1 MISYIMAKE
10 PPKKYVVLWSLYV
23 AVGLVFA
30 MKLALVLVWK
40 CWFEMIRLKFNR
52 HSVSLW
58 SVFRTFNGQQIKGI
72 KNVAL
77 ELTLVLVLAFRLC
90 CCWCFGCAMKVRL
103 IWIELSFGFNWQLNW
118 TDNWIE
124 LKIDLNCQLWND
136 KVKVQWNG
144 IN

>member
-1 MISYIMAKE
+1 MAKK

-23 AVGLVFA
+23 AVGFA
-30 MKLALVLVWK
+30 FAKELALVLVWK

-58 SVFRTFNGQQIKGI
+58 SVFRTFNGQQIKRI
-72 KNVAL
+72 KKCCTRVNIGVGVSL
-77 ELTLVLVLAFRLC
+77 SVVLLLVFWLC
-90 CCWCFGCAMKVRL
+90 YESVRF
-103 IWIELSFGFNWQLNW
+103 IWIELSFGFNWQFNW
-118 TDNWIE
+118 TDNSIE
-124 LKIDLNCQLWND
+124 LTIDLNCQLWND